1 MRNILRWLLR
11 LIGPALLLAFL
22 LTSDFGLLWEII
34 RSAVLWPI
42 ALSLLLLPPFVI
54 IKAYRWVRLM
64 REMGLS
70 LDLPTASALY
80 MVGIFYGTTTPGQ
93 AGDLLKAVY
102 LRDRGQPVAP
112 ALLSVVLDRL
122 CDLLVMAALA
132 TVGIFALGRL
142 LPSPELR
149 TALVVAMGLGL
160 AAVTTLIV
168 ARAPRQWALTVA
180 LPRVAPRLRAS
191 LDRWNSQLA
200 ALDLRPGLAVEVL
213 LLSLGSAS
221 FTFLRL
227 WLLFLALGLTDVPLY
242 VVVGVS
248 ALVAVLQVL
257 PISIGGIGVREAV
270 FFPVLAAYN
279 YTTEQALTLSALFLL
294 INVEHIIVGFI
305 VSLWFPLGRGSAD
318 LATLD
323 AAVPPADALA
333 PDGEA
338 GKPELR

>member
-1 MRNILRWLLR
+1 MRTTLRWLLR

-22 LTSDFGLLWEII
+22 LTADLDKLWESI
-34 RSAVLWPI
+34 STAQLWPI

-54 IKAYRWVRLM
+54 IKSYRWVRLL

-70 LDLPTASALY
+70 LGLGTASALY

-132 TVGIFALGRL
+132 TIGIFALGSL
-142 LPSPELR
+142 LPSRELQM
-149 TALVVAMGLGL
+149 ALVAAMGLGL
-160 AAVTTLIV
+160 AALTTLIV
-168 ARAPRQWALTVA
+168 ARGPRQWALTAA
-180 LPRVAPRLRAS
+180 LPRLAPRLRAS

-200 ALDLRPGLAVEVL
+200 ALHLRPGLAVEVA
-213 LLSLGSAS
+213 LLSLGSAC
-221 FTFLRL
+221 FTFWRL
-227 WLLFLALGLTDVPLY
+227 WLLFAALGLTAVPLY

-270 FFPVLAAYN
+270 FFPVLAAYG
-279 YTTEQALTLSALFLL
+279 YSTEQALTLSALFLL
-294 INVEHIIVGFI
+294 INVEHIVVGFI
-305 VSLWFPLGRGSAD
+305 VSLWFPLLRGGA
-318 LATLD
+318 
-323 AAVPPADALA
+323 ALA
-333 PDGEA
+333 GLAADEPGPAGADGTA
-338 GKPELR
+338 GLR

>member
-1 MRNILRWLLR
+1 MRTTLRWLLR

-22 LTSDFGLLWEII
+22 LTADLDKLWESM
-34 RSAVLWPI
+34 RSAQLWPI

-54 IKAYRWVRLM
+54 IKSYRWVRLL

-70 LDLPTASALY
+70 LDLPTACALY

-132 TVGIFALGRL
+132 TIGIFALGRL

-160 AAVTTLIV
+160 AALTTLIV
-168 ARAPRQWALTVA
+168 ARGPRQWALTVA
-180 LPRVAPRLRAS
+180 LPRLAPRLRAS

-200 ALDLRPGLAVEVL
+200 GLHLRPGLVAEVG
-213 LLSLGSAS
+213 LLSLGSAG
-221 FTFLRL
+221 FTFWRL
-227 WLLFLALGLTDVPLY
+227 WLLFVALNLTDVPLY

-257 PISIGGIGVREAV
+257 PISIGGVGVREAV
-270 FFPVLAAYN
+270 FFPVLAAYGHS
-279 YTTEQALTLSALFLL
+279 TEEALTLSALFLL
-294 INVEHIIVGFI
+294 INVEHIVVGFI
-305 VSLWFPLGRGSAD
+305 VSFWYPLGKGSAAVAE
-318 LATLD
+318 LAGGGPAE
-323 AAVPPADALA
+323 AAGPAGG
-333 PDGEA
+333 DGKA
-338 GKPELR
+338 GLR

>member
-1 MRNILRWLLR
+1 MRTTLRWLLR

-22 LTSDFGLLWEII
+22 LTSNLNDLWATI
-34 RSAVLWPI
+34 RTADPWPI
-42 ALSLLLLPPFVI
+42 ALSLLLLPPFVV
-54 IKAYRWVRLM
+54 IKAFRWVRLL
-64 REMGLS
+64 REMGLN

-142 LPSPELR
+142 LPSRELQ
-149 TALVVAMGLGL
+149 TALVLAMGLGI

-180 LPRVAPRLRAS
+180 LPRLAPRLRGS
-191 LDRWNSQLA
+191 LDRWNNQLA
-200 ALDLRPGLAVEVL
+200 ALHLRPSLVVELGLL
-213 LLSLGSAS
+213 TLGSAC

-227 WLLFLALGLTDVPLY
+227 WLLFLALDLTAVPLY

-270 FFPVLAAYN
+270 FFPVLAAYSYN
-279 YTTEQALTLSALFLL
+279 TEQALTLSALFLL
-294 INVEHIIVGFI
+294 INIEHIVVGFI
-305 VSLWFPLGRGSAD
+305 VSFWFPLGKGAAS
-318 LATLD
+318 LATLS
-323 AAVPPADALA
+323 AEPGPTR
-333 PDGEA
+333 E
-338 GKPELR
+338 